1 MACRIRTKETG
12 ALSAHMPYRVFPD
25 GTIESDTVDEAIW
38 VAKAIAVD
46 SILGIRYSR
55 AMDPTE
61 EFLRLTDEIVKLV
74 QQKSGIE
81 AEIEVLLQRQKE
93 LLGRKSKAQAVDK
106 KIKTPAVAKVVP
118 LSNPPELAP
127 GYYAVIGREI
137 LRTNDAN
144 YFGDRLVVYK
154 WGCKDPHDLAK
165 EFCTEDDSHLDLN
178 REISIVPLT
187 KGQVEVFQVAR
198 EPVFYCRDFGIERPK

>member
-1 MACRIRTKETG
+1 
-12 ALSAHMPYRVFPD
+12 MPYRVSPD
-25 GTIESDTVDEAIW
+25 GTIETDTVDEAIG

-55 AMDPTE
+55 TMDPTE
-61 EFLRLTDEIVKLV
+61 EFLRITDEIVKLV

-81 AEIEVLLQRQKE
+81 AELEVLLQRQRE
-93 LLGRKSKAQAVDK
+93 LLGKKSKPPAVDK
-106 KIKTPAVAKVVP
+106 KIKTPPVDKVVP
-118 LSNPPELAP
+118 LSNPPEMAP

-137 LRTNDAN
+137 LHAN
-144 YFGDRLVVYK
+144 GTSYFGDRLVVYK
-154 WGCKDPHDLAK
+154 WGCSDPHDMAK
-165 EFCTEDDSHLDLN
+165 EFCTKNELSLDLN

-187 KGQVEVFQVAR
+187 KSHVEVFEIAR